1 MPKNV
6 NAKPAAAVER
16 HGPAGRGPVEA
27 SVVTTSPRPAA
38 ASAQEAIDQDSPEWE
53 SIGETV
59 SVGKPVGGVLP
70 VAFWWR
76 HSFYRITE
84 VLHRRFFAGRKEL
97 TVMTEAGVFKLEE
110 NNRAW
115 VVAAR
120 SLVSS
125 PHDLDAGVRGH

>member
-1 MPKNV
+1 M
-6 NAKPAAAVER
+6 KPRGEVAYR
-16 HGPAGRGPVEA
+16 GGPARKGNSAA
-27 SVVTTSPRPAA
+27 SSGITREGTRPALFE
-38 ASAQEAIDQDSPEWE
+38 QEIAGPSTSEWE
-53 SIGETV
+53 TIGETV

-84 VLHRRFFAGRKEL
+84 ILTRRFYAGRKEL
-97 TVMTEAGVFKLEE
+97 TVRTESGVFRLEE

-120 SLVSS
+120 
-125 PHDLDAGVRGH
+125 DLGTARADRDATAGGL